1 MSLTVR
7 IVADEREKN
16 SQVPNLL
23 KIMGVF
29 VDYEQLAV
37 GDYIVSSETVIE
49 RKTVYDLISS
59 VYDGRL
65 FVQCSDLVNHYSKPL
80 VLIEGNITDL
90 DSREKTDSDSKLIV
104 DKVRVAYD
112 TLMKIALD
120 FRIPIL
126 YTPSIYY
133 TAELLVHLASNRFKD
148 KDDGPLLKKIKK
160 SNPFYIQQLYVL
172 TSLPGIGTK
181 LATRLLDKF
190 HSPKNVLNASMA
202 ELARV
207 PGLGNMRA
215 EKIKKIL
222 DTCASGSLLNNAQTR
237 LVVNT
242 NDDDLGSGDG
252 GGVRLLP
259 QIGDK
264 VLFLMSFKSGR
275 GVLVLWR

>member
-1 MSLTVR
+1 MSLTIR

-16 SQVPNLL
+16 SQIPNLL
-23 KIMGVF
+23 KTMGIF
-29 VDYEQLAV
+29 VDYKQLPV

-49 RKTVYDLISS
+49 RKTIYDLINS

-65 FVQCSDLVNHYSKPL
+65 FVQCSDLINHYSKPL
-80 VLIEGNITDL
+80 IIIEGNITDL
-90 DSREKTDSDSKLIV
+90 NNAEETDPNSKLIV
-104 DKVRVAYD
+104 NKIRVAYD
-112 TLMKIALD
+112 TLIKIALD

-133 TAELLVHLASNRFKD
+133 TAELLICLASNRIKD
-148 KDDGPLLKKIKK
+148 RDDGPLLKKIKK

-181 LATRLLDKF
+181 LATRLLEKF

-215 EKIKKIL
+215 EKIRRIL
-222 DTCASGSLLNNAQTR
+222 DTFSNDNVDNTQTR
-237 LVVNT
+237 LIINT
-242 NDDDLGSGDG
+242 KDDNDDVAS
-252 GGVRLLP
+252 
-259 QIGDK
+259 DK
-264 VLFLMSFKSGR
+264 
-275 GVLVLWR
+275 

>member
-1 MSLTVR
+1 VSLTVR

-23 KIMGVF
+23 KTMGVF

-90 DSREKTDSDSKLIV
+90 DSREKTDLDSKLIV
-104 DKVRVAYD
+104 DKIRVAYD
-112 TLMKIALD
+112 TLIKIALD

-222 DTCASGSLLNNAQTR
+222 DTRVPGNLLNNAQTR
-237 LVVNT
+237 LIVNT
-242 NDDDLGSGDG
+242 GDDDSGSGDG
-252 GGVRLLP
+252 GGGGAVASN
-259 QIGDK
+259 GE
-264 VLFLMSFKSGR
+264 
-275 GVLVLWR
+275 

>member
-1 MSLTVR
+1 MLTIR

-23 KIMGVF
+23 KIMGIF
-29 VDYEQLAV
+29 VDYRQLSV

-49 RKTVYDLISS
+49 RKTIYDLINS

-65 FVQCSDLVNHYSKPL
+65 FVQCSDLINHYSKPL
-80 VLIEGNITDL
+80 IIIEGNITDL
-90 DSREKTDSDSKLIV
+90 NNAEKMGDLGSKLIV
-104 DKVRVAYD
+104 DIIRVAYD
-112 TLMKIALD
+112 TLIKIALD

-133 TAELLVHLASNRFKD
+133 TAGLLIQLASNRTKD
-148 KDDGPLLKKIKK
+148 GTDGGPLLKKIKK

-181 LATRLLDKF
+181 LATRLVEKF
-190 HSPKNVLNASMA
+190 HSPKNVLNASVA

-215 EKIKKIL
+215 EKIRRIL
-222 DTCASGSLLNNAQTR
+222 DTCVSNHNVNNTQTR
-237 LVVNT
+237 LIVNAT
-242 NDDDLGSGDG
+242 DDSDEIASG
-252 GGVRLLP
+252 
-259 QIGDK
+259 K
-264 VLFLMSFKSGR
+264 
-275 GVLVLWR
+275 

>member
-1 MSLTVR
+1 MTIR

-16 SQVPNLL
+16 SQIPNLL
-23 KIMGVF
+23 KTMGIF
-29 VDYEQLAV
+29 VDYKQLPV

-49 RKTVYDLISS
+49 RKTIYDLISS

-65 FVQCSDLVNHYSKPL
+65 FVQCSDLINHYSKPL
-80 VLIEGNITDL
+80 IIIEGNITDL
-90 DSREKTDSDSKLIV
+90 NNAEKMDPNSKLIV
-104 DKVRVAYD
+104 DRIRVAYD
-112 TLMKIALD
+112 TLIKIALD

-133 TAELLVHLASNRFKD
+133 TAELLISLASNRIKD
-148 KDDGPLLKKIKK
+148 RDSGPLLKKIKK

-181 LATRLLDKF
+181 LATRLLEKF

-215 EKIKKIL
+215 EKIRRIL
-222 DTCASGSLLNNAQTR
+222 DTFSNDDVDNTQTR
-237 LVVNT
+237 LIVNT
-242 NDDDLGSGDG
+242 KDDNDDVAS
-252 GGVRLLP
+252 
-259 QIGDK
+259 DK
-264 VLFLMSFKSGR
+264 
-275 GVLVLWR
+275 